1 MARETAARDEK
12 TKGPFVGRRRISR
25 PEGLALSRLVPV
37 PAAGDGGE
45 EAREAAEEAAAE
57 GLLKANEVNEE
68 DSERDRATHV

>member
-1 MARETAARDEK
+1 M
-12 TKGPFVGRRRISR
+12 
-25 PEGLALSRLVPV
+25 